1 MQTFASL
8 ITNRVTCRNFSDQE
22 LPREEINELINTA
35 TWVPSGSNNQPWHF
49 VVITDRD
56 KLLSYSDAAKTA
68 WLATLED
75 NPHMHQYEKY
85 IRDPEYNIFYDAP
98 ALVIVYGN
106 RESYWHVYDCSMV
119 AYNLHLLAEE
129 RGLGCCW
136 IGFAHNI
143 LAEPAVK
150 RGLGIPEQY
159 DLVAPVILG
168 RPAQGKSSS
177 RNLNPRKDFTIS
189 CFDGGAIL

>member
-1 MQTFASL
+1 MQSFESL
-8 ITNRVTCRNFSDQE
+8 ITNRSTCRNFSDQS
-22 LPREEINELINTA
+22 LTQQEIKTLIDTA

-49 VVITDRD
+49 VVISDRD
-56 KLLSYSDAAKTA
+56 KLQSYSDAAKGA

-75 NPHMHQYEKY
+75 NPHMHQYEEY
-85 IRDPEYNIFYDAP
+85 LRDPDYNIFYNAP

-106 RESYWHVYDCSMV
+106 RESCWHVYDCSMV

-129 RGLGCCW
+129 NGLGCCW

-143 LAEPAVK
+143 LGEPAVK
-150 RGLGIPEQY
+150 RGLGVPEQY

-168 RPAQGKSSS
+168 HPAQAKSITS
-177 RNLNPRKDFTIS
+177 NPNPRKDFSIS
-189 CFDGGAIL
+189 WF

>member
-8 ITNRVTCRNFSDQE
+8 IKSRITCRKFSDQPLAKE
-22 LPREEINELINTA
+22 DITHLIDTA
-35 TWVPSGSNNQPWHF
+35 VWVPSGSNNQPWHF
-49 VVITDRD
+49 VVVTDRD
-56 KLLSYSDAAKTA
+56 KLQAYSDAAKAA

-75 NPHMHQYEKY
+75 NPHMQQYEEF
-85 IRDPEYNIFYDAP
+85 IRDPNYNIFYNAP

-129 RGLGCCW
+129 KGLGCCW

-150 RGLGIPEQY
+150 RGLGVPEQY
-159 DLVAPVILG
+159 ELVAPVILG
-168 RPAQGKSSS
+168 HPAQA
-177 RNLNPRKDFTIS
+177 RTAVCNPNPRKNFMIS
-189 CFDGGAIL
+189 WL

>member
-8 ITNRVTCRNFSDQE
+8 IKSRITCRNFSAQS
-22 LPREEINELINTA
+22 LPREEIKDFIDTA
-35 TWVPSGSNNQPWHF
+35 TWVPSGSNQQPWHF
-49 VVITDRD
+49 VVITDRK
-56 KLLSYSDAAKTA
+56 KLKAYSDGAKAA
-68 WLATLED
+68 WLATLEHT
-75 NPHMHQYEKY
+75 PHMHQYKEY
-85 IRDPEYNIFYDAP
+85 ICDPNYNIFYNAP
-98 ALVIVYGN
+98 ALVIIYGN

-150 RGLGIPEQY
+150 RGLGVPEQY
-159 DLVAPVILG
+159 ELVAPVILG
-168 RPAQGKSSS
+168 HPAQPRSSAL
-177 RNLNPRKDFTIS
+177 NPNPRKDFSIKW
-189 CFDGGAIL
+189 F